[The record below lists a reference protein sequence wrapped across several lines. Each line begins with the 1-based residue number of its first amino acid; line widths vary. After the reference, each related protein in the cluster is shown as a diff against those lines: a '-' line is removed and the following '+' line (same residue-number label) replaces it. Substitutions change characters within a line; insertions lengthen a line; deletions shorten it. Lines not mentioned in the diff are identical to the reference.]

1 VQNLAKSLC
10 DRCRRE
16 WSYYTLAKCRV
27 ALGLWV
33 SVVTISPEVLDGK
46 FAANRVYSLSEGQ
59 RWYAVHTLPFA
70 EARAEAQLENQNFHT
85 FLPKRLKTIR
95 HARKLSTAIAP
106 FFPRYLFV
114 ALNLHRDRWRSVN
127 GTFGVS
133 SLIMAG
139 DLPCPAPHGIVE
151 SMLAVADAE
160 GALQLHS
167 NLKVGAPVRLAAGPF
182 AEQLGILDR
191 LDDSGRIRVL
201 LNIFGRQ
208 VAVCL
213 NRTHVLPAA

>member
-1 VQNLAKSLC
+1 M
-10 DRCRRE
+10 
-16 WSYYTLAKCRV
+16 
-27 ALGLWV
+27 V
-33 SVVTISPEVLDGK
+33 SVVTGSISLEIPEGK
-46 FAANRVYSLSEGQ
+46 LAPQRVNSLREGE

-70 EARAEAQLENQNFHT
+70 EERAEAQLRNQRFLA
-85 FLPKRLKTIR
+85 FLPRRQKTIR
-95 HARKLSTAIAP
+95 HARKLSTVIAP

-114 ALNLHRDRWRSVN
+114 ALDLNRDRWRSVN

-139 DLPCPAPHGIVE
+139 DLPCPAPHGIIE
-151 SMLAVADAE
+151 SILATADADSV
-160 GALQLHS
+160 LQLHS
-167 NLKVGAPVRLAAGPF
+167 NLKIGASVRLAAGPF

-208 VAVCL
+208 VPVYL
-213 NRTHVLPAA
+213 NQAHALPAA

>member
-1 VQNLAKSLC
+1 MLRPSQVLRCFGVVESDVTGSISLEVA
-10 DRCRRE
+10 DR
-16 WSYYTLAKCRV
+16 
-27 ALGLWV
+27 
-33 SVVTISPEVLDGK
+33 K
-46 FAANRVYSLSEGQ
+46 FARNSVDSLRQGE

-70 EARAEAQLENQNFHT
+70 EGRAETQLANQNFYT
-85 FLPKRLKTIR
+85 FLPKRQKTIR
-95 HARKLSTAIAP
+95 HARKLRTVIAP

-114 ALNLHRDRWRSVN
+114 ALDLNRDRWRSVN

-160 GALQLHS
+160 GVLQLHW
-167 NLKVGAPVRLAAGPF
+167 NLNVGAPVRVAAGPF

-191 LDDSGRIRVL
+191 LDDSGRVRVL

-208 VAVCL
+208 VPVSLDRA
-213 NRTHVLPAA
+213 HALPAA

>member
-1 VQNLAKSLC
+1 M
-10 DRCRRE
+10 
-16 WSYYTLAKCRV
+16 
-27 ALGLWV
+27 
-33 SVVTISPEVLDGK
+33 SVVTGLISLEVPDGK
-46 FAANRVYSLSEGQ
+46 SAANRVYSLREGE

-70 EARAEAQLENQNFHT
+70 EGRAEAQLTNQSFYT
-85 FLPKRLKTIR
+85 FLPKRQKTVR
-95 HARKLSTAIAP
+95 HARKLRTVVAP

-114 ALNLHRDRWRSVN
+114 ALDLNRDRWRSVN

-151 SMLAVADAE
+151 SMLAVADAQ
-160 GALQLHS
+160 GKLQLHS
-167 NLKVGAPVRLAAGPF
+167 NLKVGDPVRLAAGPF

-201 LNIFGRQ
+201 LNMFGRQ

-213 NRTHVLPAA
+213 NRAHALPAA

>member
-1 VQNLAKSLC
+1 MV
-10 DRCRRE
+10 
-16 WSYYTLAKCRV
+16 
-27 ALGLWV
+27 LGAVV
-33 SVVTISPEVLDGK
+33 SVVAGSVALKISDGG
-46 FAANRVYSLSEGQ
+46 FIPNRVYSLRDGE

-70 EARAEAQLENQNFHT
+70 EKRAEAQLLNQNFYA
-85 FLPKRLKTIR
+85 FLPKRQKTVR
-95 HARKLSTAIAP
+95 HARKLSTIIAP

-114 ALNLHRDRWRSVN
+114 ALDLNRDRWRSVN

-133 SLIMAG
+133 GLIMAG

-151 SMLAVADAE
+151 SMLGMTDEE
-160 GALQLHS
+160 GVLQLHA
-167 NLKVGAPVRLAAGPF
+167 NLKVGSQVRLAAGPF

-208 VAVCL
+208 VSVSL
-213 NRTHVLPAA
+213 NRAQALPAA